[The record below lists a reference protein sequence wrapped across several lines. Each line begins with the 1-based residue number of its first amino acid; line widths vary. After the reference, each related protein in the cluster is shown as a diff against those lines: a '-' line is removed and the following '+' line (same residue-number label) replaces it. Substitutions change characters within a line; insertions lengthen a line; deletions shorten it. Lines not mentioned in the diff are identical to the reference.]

1 MENLAT
7 LIRTS
12 ALRHAAAVAA
22 FAAAFAPASSPASAA
37 PSASPAASSF
47 AAVPDAPALRSW
59 ADAAWERVMSR
70 FFCERTGGIY
80 ACEPQDVS
88 PAADFPGGLLK
99 PEAGY
104 GVGLEDCAIFGGV
117 ALSGLVD
124 KYEAT
129 RLPEA
134 RRDASRIARGLMN
147 LASAHPYRGFVA
159 RGLCVEDGTSICRL
173 SSRDQVTH
181 WAHGLAKYFMSGLA
195 TDGERAEIRLL
206 FTEVS
211 ERMLRNVTEA
221 NDWNFL
227 QADGTPAPR
236 GVCKMRRT
244 YPHEAARLAMVY
256 ALTWRLTGD
265 AKWKGLYESLRE
277 EAVDGSCAL
286 ATAPDALVHRMMPDY
301 SLAQMNTSL
310 EALLWVEMDETLRA
324 RIAGAMAVCARLAA
338 GRALVRKGGETRYLC
353 GCAELH
359 LAQLMTP
366 ASAFAYTPEQRGI
379 LASAIVHVPVER
391 ASSCRAVHLF
401 AAYWKLMRVA
411 PL

>member
-1 MENLAT
+1 MRGFAF
-7 LIRTS
+7 
-12 ALRHAAAVAA
+12 ALRPFAAAAVAA
-22 FAAAFAPASSPASAA
+22 FAAAFAPTSSVAA
-37 PSASPAASSF
+37 T
-47 AAVPDAPALRSW
+47 PDAQALRSW
-59 ADAAWERVMSR
+59 ADGAWERVMSR

-80 ACEPQDVS
+80 ACEPKDVS

-99 PEAGY
+99 VEAGY

-117 ALSGLVD
+117 ALSGLLD
-124 KYEAT
+124 KYEVT

-181 WAHGLAKYFMSGLA
+181 WAHGLAKYFLSGLA
-195 TDGERAEIRLL
+195 TDGEKAEMRLL

-227 QADGTPAPR
+227 QADGTPDPR

-265 AKWKGLYESLRE
+265 AKWRELYEGLRE
-277 EAVDGSCAL
+277 EALDGSCAL

-310 EALLWVEMDETLRA
+310 EALLWVEKDEPMRA
-324 RIAGAMAVCARLAA
+324 RIVRAMVVCARLAA
-338 GRALVRKGGETRYLC
+338 GRAPARRGGETRYLC

-366 ASAFAYTPEQRGI
+366 ASAFPYTPEQRGI
-379 LASAIVHVPVER
+379 LAAAIVHVPAER

-401 AAYWKLMRVA
+401 AAYWRLMRVGLFGDA
-411 PL
+411 PRR

>member
-1 MENLAT
+1 MTMRNLASR
-7 LIRTS
+7 IRAL
-12 ALRHAAAVAA
+12 ALRPAAAAAAALLAA
-22 FAAAFAPASSPASAA
+22 FAQASSSSAA
-37 PSASPAASSF
+37 PG
-47 AAVPDAPALRSW
+47 DRELRLW
-59 ADAAWERVMSR
+59 ADSAWERVMSR

-80 ACEPQDVS
+80 ACEPKDVS

-124 KYEAT
+124 KYEVT

-195 TDGERAEIRLL
+195 TDGEKAEIRLL
-206 FTEVS
+206 FAEVS

-221 NDWNFL
+221 NGWNFL
-227 QADGTPAPR
+227 QADGTPDPR
-236 GVCKMRRT
+236 GVCKMRQT
-244 YPHEAARLAMVY
+244 YPHEAARLAMLY
-256 ALTWRLTGD
+256 ALTWRVTGEE
-265 AKWKGLYESLRE
+265 KWKGLYEGLRE
-277 EAVDGSCAL
+277 EAIDGSCAL

-301 SLAQMNTSL
+301 SLMQMNTSL
-310 EALLWVEMDETLRA
+310 EALLWVEMDEALRA
-324 RIAGAMAVCARLAA
+324 RIAGAMAVCAKLAA
-338 GRALVRKGGETRYLC
+338 GRAPVRKGNETRYLC

-366 ASAFAYTPEQRGI
+366 ASAFAYTNEQRGI

-401 AAYWKLMRVA
+401 AAYWKLMRAA